1 MGMCPPPPRGL
12 GGMRGGGR
20 PSLAP
25 RSHLGAAHPHLPSWT
40 VTVTLQRPRKP
51 ELVEFDA
58 ICINSLEGRH
68 LARSS
73 GDTKIHKLPCLQCPQ
88 SFQKSVSSG
97 SWGHC
102 ITQPAIG
109 ATLMHTANTPQQLE
123 VSSLRNAVATG
134 RVLDTWDSNPHL
146 STSSS
151 FRHEARVFTQGF
163 EPEDR
168 QRSCLY

>member
-1 MGMCPPPPRGL
+1 MCPPPPRGL

-25 RSHLGAAHPHLPSWT
+25 RSHLGATHSHLPSWT
-40 VTVTLQRPRKP
+40 VTVTLQCPRKP

-58 ICINSLEGRH
+58 IYINSLEGRH

-97 SWGHC
+97 S
-102 ITQPAIG
+102 
-109 ATLMHTANTPQQLE
+109 
-123 VSSLRNAVATG
+123 
-134 RVLDTWDSNPHL
+134 
-146 STSSS
+146 
-151 FRHEARVFTQGF
+151 
-163 EPEDR
+163 
-168 QRSCLY
+168 